1 MDADEVIRALELQPH
16 PEGGWYRETWR
27 APTTAGRRPSSTGIH
42 FLLRAG
48 ERSHWHRVDGDEIW
62 LHHAGAPLLLSTAD
76 ADSTVVDRTLGG
88 DVTSGQHPQL
98 VVPAGHWQAAESLGE
113 WTLVSCVVVP
123 GFSFD
128 GFELAP
134 AGWEPSSS

>member
-1 MDADEVIRALELQPH
+1 MLELQPH

-27 APTTAGRRPSSTGIH
+27 ASTTAGHRPSSTGIH

-76 ADSTVVDRTLGG
+76 GDSTVVDRTLGG

-98 VVPAGHWQAAESLGE
+98 VVPAGHWQAAETLGG

-134 AGWEPSSS
+134 AGWDPSPT